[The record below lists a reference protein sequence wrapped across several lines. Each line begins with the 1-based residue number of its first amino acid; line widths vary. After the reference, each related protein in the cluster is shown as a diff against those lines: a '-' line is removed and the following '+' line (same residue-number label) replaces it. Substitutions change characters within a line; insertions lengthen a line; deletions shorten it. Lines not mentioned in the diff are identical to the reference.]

1 LLLRAAHVCKFGD
14 RKFAHLVYTRGG
26 GPVSLLVTVRD
37 GRALKSGSAPPFSG
51 LSLGPQRFTLDHI
64 ALGAYQTLKRIVL
77 VASDL
82 PEDENAA
89 LAESLARPVVEHLRK
104 AEAGAGLEE
113 QVGRTKMIE
122 DRVSRIEGRAIALK
136 AILDTRS
143 SIIDHR
149 H

>member
-1 LLLRAAHVCKFGD
+1 
-14 RKFAHLVYTRGG
+14 
-26 GPVSLLVTVRD
+26 
-37 GRALKSGSAPPFSG
+37 
-51 LSLGPQRFTLDHI
+51 
-64 ALGAYQTLKRIVL
+64 

-113 QVGRTKMIE
+113 QVGRTKRIE
-122 DRVSRIEGRAIALK
+122 DRGSRIEDRAFALK
-136 AILDTRS
+136 AILDPRS